1 MAVTCRVE
9 RPARAAWLRFIIVR
23 SSRLFWSEKLRQ
35 PAVLGCQGMLMQ
47 ALVPGNGIGHRW
59 PRRLGGLLGGGSGGI
74 CVQTDN
80 YWSGSEYAPNPNN
93 AWNFN
98 ADNGNQN
105 NANKNNPLFAVAVRS
120 GG

>member
-1 MAVTCRVE
+1 
-9 RPARAAWLRFIIVR
+9 
-23 SSRLFWSEKLRQ
+23 
-35 PAVLGCQGMLMQ
+35 MQ

-59 PRRLGGLLGGGSGGI
+59 PRRLGVILGGGSGGN

-80 YWSGSEYAPNPNN
+80 YLSGSENDANN

-98 ADNGNQN
+98 TDNGNQN
-105 NANKNNPLFAVAVRS
+105 NDDKNNQLFAVAVRS

>member
-59 PRRLGGLLGGGSGGI
+59 PRRLGVILGGGSGGN

-80 YWSGSEYAPNPNN
+80 YWSGSENDANN

-98 ADNGNQN
+98 TDNGNQN
-105 NANKNNPLFAVAVRS
+105 NANKNNQLFAVAVRS